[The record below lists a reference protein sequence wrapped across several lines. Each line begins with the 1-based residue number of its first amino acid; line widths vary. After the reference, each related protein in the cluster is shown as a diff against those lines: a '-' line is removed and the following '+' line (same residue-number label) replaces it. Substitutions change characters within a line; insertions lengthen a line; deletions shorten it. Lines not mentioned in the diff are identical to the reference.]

1 MTATATVSFR
11 TTPELKQ
18 RVSLLAKKT
27 RRSTSFY
34 YNLLLDEYLSDL
46 EDIYLSEEVAAEI
59 KSGKQKT
66 YPAEE
71 VYKELDLEDS
81 VTGV

>member
-1 MTATATVSFR
+1 MSATATVSFR

-34 YNLLLDEYLSDL
+34 SNLLLDEYLSDL

-66 YPAEE
+66 YSAEE
-71 VYKELDLEDS
+71 VYKELGLED
-81 VTGV
+81 

>member
-1 MTATATVSFR
+1 MTMTATATVSFR
-11 TTPELKQ
+11 TTPDLKE
-18 RVSLLAKKT
+18 RVSVLAKKT

-34 YNLLLDEYLSDL
+34 YNLLLEEYLSDL

-71 VYKELDLEDS
+71 VYKELGLED
-81 VTGV
+81 

>member
-1 MTATATVSFR
+1 MSATATVSFR

-59 KSGKQKT
+59 LGR
-66 YPAEE
+66 
-71 VYKELDLEDS
+71 D
-81 VTGV
+81 